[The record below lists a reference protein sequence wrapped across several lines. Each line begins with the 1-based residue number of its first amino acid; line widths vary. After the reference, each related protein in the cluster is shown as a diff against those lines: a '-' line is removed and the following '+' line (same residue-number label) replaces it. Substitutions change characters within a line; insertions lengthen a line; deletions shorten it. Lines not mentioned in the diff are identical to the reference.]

1 MTVSAILPTYEEPTT
16 APEIVATL
24 REYGVGEVVVV
35 DDSPTRETV
44 EAVLAA
50 VPETTIIRRGGSG
63 LASAVIRGF
72 EAASGET
79 YVVCD
84 ADGQH
89 PPAAALE
96 LAHRVAYD
104 GADLA
109 IGSRH
114 TPDGEVAE
122 AWPMQR
128 RIISLGADYL
138 ARAAVP
144 PARGLTDPLSG
155 LFAVDA
161 AVVDPALERLAP
173 AGYKVLLELLARC
186 PVEEVVEVGYRFA
199 PADSDSNLGARE
211 YVRYLRHLGRLSVPS
226 RRREPL
232 AERVGSGEV
241 AD

>member
-1 MTVSAILPTYEEPTT
+1 MTVSAVVPTYEEAQT
-16 APEIVATL
+16 APDIVATL
-24 REYGVGEVVVV
+24 REYGVAEVVVV
-35 DDSPTRETV
+35 DDSPTRATV
-44 EAVLAA
+44 EAILDVA
-50 VPETTIIRRGGSG
+50 PETTIVRRSGDG

-72 EAASGET
+72 EAAAGDT
-79 YVVCD
+79 YVVLD

-89 PPAAALE
+89 PPPAALE
-96 LAHRVAYD
+96 LAHRVRID
-104 GADLA
+104 GVDLA

-114 TPDGEVAE
+114 TPDGAVAD

-161 AVVDPALERLAP
+161 GVVDPAVDRLAP

-186 PVEEVVEVGYRFA
+186 PIDDVVEVGYRFA

-211 YVRYLRHLGRLSVPS
+211 YARYLRHLGRLSIPS
-226 RRREPL
+226 RRRTPL
-232 AERVGSGEV
+232 AERVGTGEV
-241 AD
+241 RG

>member
-44 EAVLAA
+44 EAILDVA
-50 VPETTIIRRGGSG
+50 PETTIIRRGGSG

-155 LFAVDA
+155 LFAADA
-161 AVVDPALERLAP
+161 AVVDPALDRLDP

-199 PADSDSNLGARE
+199 PADSESNLGPRE
-211 YVRYLRHLGRLSVPS
+211 YARYLWHLGRLSVPS

-232 AERVGSGEV
+232 AERVGSEEV

>member
-1 MTVSAILPTYEEPTT
+1 MTVSAILPTYEEPDT
-16 APEIVATL
+16 APEVVTTL
-24 REYGVGEVVVV
+24 QEYGVSEVVVV
-35 DDSPTRETV
+35 DDSPTRATV
-44 EAVLAA
+44 EAVLKA
-50 VPETTIIRRGGSG
+50 VPETTIIRRAG
-63 LASAVIRGF
+63 
-72 EAASGET
+72 AAGET

-109 IGSRH
+109 VGSRH

-122 AWPMQR
+122 AWPMGR

-161 AVVDPALERLAP
+161 AVVDPALDRLAP

-186 PVEEVVEVGYRFA
+186 PVDDVVEVGYRFA

-211 YVRYLRHLGRLSVPS
+211 YARYLRHLGRLSVPS

-232 AERVGSGEV
+232 AERVGRGEV
-241 AD
+241 VE

>member
-1 MTVSAILPTYEEPTT
+1 MTISAILPTYEEADT

-35 DDSPTRETV
+35 DDSPTRATA
-44 EAVLAA
+44 EAVLADA
-50 VPETTIIRRGGSG
+50 PETTIIRRSDSG
-63 LASAVIRGF
+63 LASAVVAGF

-96 LAHRVAYD
+96 LAHRVHFD

-122 AWPMQR
+122 AWPMRR

-161 AVVDPALERLAP
+161 AVVDPALDRLEP

-186 PVEEVVEVGYRFA
+186 PVEDVVEVGYRFA
-199 PADSDSNLGARE
+199 PADSESNLGPRE
-211 YVRYLRHLGRLSVPS
+211 YARYLRHLGRLSVPS

>member
-1 MTVSAILPTYEEPTT
+1 MTVSAILPTYEEPDT
-16 APEIVATL
+16 APDIVATL

-35 DDSPTRETV
+35 DDSPTRATV
-44 EAVLAA
+44 EAVLEA
-50 VPETTIIRRGGSG
+50 VPETTIIRRGGDG
-63 LASAVIRGF
+63 LAAAVIRGF

-199 PADSDSNLGARE
+199 PADSESNLGARE

>member
-44 EAVLAA
+44 EAILDVA
-50 VPETTIIRRGGSG
+50 PETTIIRRGGSG

-155 LFAVDA
+155 LFAADA
-161 AVVDPALERLAP
+161 AVVDPALDRLDP

-199 PADSDSNLGARE
+199 PADSESNLGPRE
-211 YVRYLRHLGRLSVPS
+211 YARYLRHLGRLSIPS

-232 AERVGSGEV
+232 AERVGRGEV
-241 AD
+241 SQ

>member
-44 EAVLAA
+44 EAILDVA
-50 VPETTIIRRGGSG
+50 PETTIIRRGGSG

-114 TPDGEVAE
+114 TPDGAVAE

-144 PARGLTDPLSG
+144 PARGLTDPLGG

>member
-1 MTVSAILPTYEEPTT
+1 
-16 APEIVATL
+16 
-24 REYGVGEVVVV
+24 
-35 DDSPTRETV
+35 
-44 EAVLAA
+44 
-50 VPETTIIRRGGSG
+50 
-63 LASAVIRGF
+63 VIRGF
-72 EAASGET
+72 EAAAGET

-122 AWPMQR
+122 AWPMGR

-161 AVVDPALERLAP
+161 AVVDPALDRLDP

-186 PVEEVVEVGYRFA
+186 PIDEVVEVGYRFA
-199 PADSDSNLGARE
+199 PADSNSNLGPRE
-211 YVRYLRHLGRLSVPS
+211 YARYLRHLGRLSVPS

-241 AD
+241 RG